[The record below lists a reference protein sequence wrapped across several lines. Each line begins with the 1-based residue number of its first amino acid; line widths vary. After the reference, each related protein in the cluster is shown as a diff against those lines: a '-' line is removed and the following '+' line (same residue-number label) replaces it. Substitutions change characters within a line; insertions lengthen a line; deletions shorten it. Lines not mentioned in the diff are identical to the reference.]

1 MAAKKMTFEQS
12 LVRLDEIVAALER
25 GDATLDESLT
35 LFEEG
40 TALSKSCGKMLDT
53 AEQKVVMLRKG
64 AENEPVEG
72 PFEGVE

>member
-1 MAAKKMTFEQS
+1 MASKKMTFEQS

-40 TALSKSCGKMLDT
+40 TALIKSCGKMLDT
-53 AEQKVVMLRKG
+53 AEQKVVLLRKG
-64 AENEPVEG
+64 ADGEPVEV
-72 PFEGVE
+72 PFEGAE